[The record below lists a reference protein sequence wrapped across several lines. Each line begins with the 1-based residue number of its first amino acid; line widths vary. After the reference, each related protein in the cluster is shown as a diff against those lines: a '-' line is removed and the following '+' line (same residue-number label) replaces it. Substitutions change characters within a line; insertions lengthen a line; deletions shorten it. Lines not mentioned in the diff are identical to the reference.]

1 MSCSVTVQ
9 GLPSATR
16 ADDPNPTVTCY
27 FYDLTN
33 DEGKTAAIV
42 DVPIGTTLGVS
53 PVTYP
58 VGSLIRV
65 EAVWTS
71 QKEPYNTKVEQQQFV
86 AHNMIVPLNIPGDNF
101 PANVL
106 DGNVNPGDP
115 LQDG

>member
-27 FYDLTN
+27 FFDLTN

-71 QKEPYNTKVEQQQFV
+71 EKEPYNTKVEQQQIV
-86 AHNMIVPLNIPGDNF
+86 AHNMIVPLNIPGDGL
-101 PANVL
+101 PANLL
-106 DGNVNPGDP
+106 DGIATPGNG
-115 LQDG
+115 LAQG